1 MKNNYKKNVI
11 ALILAGGK
19 SRRMNGSD
27 KSLKTINKENL
38 VDICFKRISKQ
49 VDKVII
55 NTNNEELISSCN
67 KKIFIEDYYSGF
79 LGPLSGVLTGMKW
92 IKMNS
97 PDISWLLTVPV
108 DSPFFP
114 EDLLKCF
121 FCDIDNELIVSAASG
136 EKKHPVFSIWNL
148 SLIDVLEIQIK
159 KGILKI
165 DEFTKKFKSKV
176 VKFPIIDYDPFYNI
190 NNSED
195 LSEAKNIY
203 DKYFLENPEG
213 TKL

>member
-1 MKNNYKKNVI
+1 MKNNYNKKVI

-19 SRRMNGSD
+19 SRRMNGND
-27 KSLKTINKENL
+27 KSLITINKENL
-38 VDICFKRISKQ
+38 LDICFKRISKQ

-67 KKIFIEDYYSGF
+67 KRIFIEDYYSGF

-92 IKMNS
+92 IKINS
-97 PDISWLLTVPV
+97 PKINWLLTVPV

-114 EDLLKCF
+114 EDLLRSF
-121 FCDIDNELIVSAASG
+121 FSGINNELIVSAVSG

-148 SLIDVLEIQIK
+148 SLIDVLEMHVK

-165 DEFTKKFKSKV
+165 DEFTKKFKTKV

-190 NNSED
+190 NHSKD
-195 LSEAKNIY
+195 LSEAKIIY
-203 DKYFLENPEG
+203 DKYFLENLEG